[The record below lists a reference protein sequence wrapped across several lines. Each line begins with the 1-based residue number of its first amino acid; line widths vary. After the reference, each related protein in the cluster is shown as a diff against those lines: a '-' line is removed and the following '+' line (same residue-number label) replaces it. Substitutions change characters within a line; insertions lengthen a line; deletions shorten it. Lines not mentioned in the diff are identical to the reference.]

1 MERLG
6 EEDCKETNFARE
18 IRVER
23 ALSGS
28 FLKRFLNVAVHGIG
42 ARTEG
47 RTTEGMKK
55 KQQSSSLER
64 EREERE
70 RERRNKLFGID
81 PKENELGCN
90 CFRRVII

>member
-28 FLKRFLNVAVHGIG
+28 FLKRFLNVAVHGFW
-42 ARTEG
+42 ARAEG

-55 KQQSSSLER
+55 KKQQQRQLR
-64 EREERE
+64 ERKGGERE
-70 RERRNKLFGID
+70 RERERG
-81 PKENELGCN
+81 
-90 CFRRVII
+90 VISCLVSTRKKTN